1 MVEDRAGAGC
11 ICPFS
16 VDFPGN
22 GAEGD
27 VEMKIPQHVAIILD
41 GNGRWAK
48 AKGMPRNYGHVQ
60 GAKNVERICEDAW
73 NMGIKYLTVYAFSTE
88 NWKRSKDEVDALMTL
103 LRNYM
108 KTCVKTAK
116 KNHMC
121 VRVIGDKTGLAPDIQ
136 ESIAKLEKESAN
148 QDGLNFTIAINY
160 GSRDEIRRAVQKIVK
175 EGIRPEDIME
185 NVISDHLDTAG
196 IPDPDLLIRTS
207 GELRL
212 SNYLMWQLAYT
223 EFYFTDV
230 PWPDFTKEE
239 LKKAIEKYNSR
250 DRRYGGV
257 KEEPKEE
264 S

>member
-136 ESIAKLEKESAN
+136 ESIAKLEKESAD
-148 QDGLNFTIAINY
+148 QDCLNFTIAINY
-160 GSRDEIRRAVQKIVK
+160 GSRDEIRLAVQKIVK
-175 EGIRPEDIME
+175 EGIRPEDITE
-185 NVISDHLDTAG
+185 DVISDHLDTAG